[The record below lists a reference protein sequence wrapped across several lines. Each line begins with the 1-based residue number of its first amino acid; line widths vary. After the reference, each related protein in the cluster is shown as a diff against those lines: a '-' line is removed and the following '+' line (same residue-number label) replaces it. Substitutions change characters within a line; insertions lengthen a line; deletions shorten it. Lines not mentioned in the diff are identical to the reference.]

1 MILSKERNPVVTR
14 RAEKLHIDVTQGV
27 DNKSEVLR
35 SWIDAQ
41 GLDATR
47 VAYVGNDIN
56 DLEAF
61 DVVGW
66 PIAVPDSHPLVLAAA
81 RIVLQSS
88 GGAGAVRE
96 VAERVLAARGASSES
111 ILASSEA
118 EPPRSKP

>member
-1 MILSKERNPVVTR
+1 LTA
-14 RAEKLHIDVTQGV
+14 RARKLGV
-27 DNKSEVLR
+27 DVE
-35 SWIDAQ
+35 Q
-41 GLDATR
+41 GLDDKASALVAWAAERGIPLHR
-47 VAYVGNDIN
+47 VAYVGNDVN
-56 DLEAF
+56 DLVCLEL
-61 DVVGW
+61 VGW